1 MCIFTDNS
9 LQISADLKLE
19 LKRGQPVVSIPLP
32 TSGEVCEFTLQ
43 NTHSVRSFVDS
54 IREEDGGVEHAAIHS
69 LDGNRVAQTTR
80 LSTLLTE
87 GFNLK
92 INDQSFTIQPTSEG
106 THTLVKYGLT
116 VCTACALHYR

>member
-1 MCIFTDNS
+1 MCIDTDNC

-43 NTHSVRSFVDS
+43 DTHSVRSFVDS
-54 IREEDGGVEHAAIHS
+54 IREEDGGVEHAVIHS

-106 THTLVKYGLT
+106 THTLVK
-116 VCTACALHYR
+116 